1 MTDKDRNAKAELGA
15 EASSSKQELRDTDME
30 KVAGGTQDGR
40 KTIHFRTYN
49 DKGEHVGGG
58 GGTVGVPIKEP
69 DKDPGTDAGASS
81 GTQTNTDHSKGV
93 QMINNSGANNAG
105 GINM

>member
-1 MTDKDRNAKAELGA
+1 MTDKNQNAKAELGA

-30 KVAGGTQDGR
+30 KVAGGTQER
-40 KTIHFRTYN
+40 YFN
-49 DKGEHVGGG
+49 DKGEPIGGG
-58 GGTVGVPIKEP
+58 GGTVDAPTKEP
-69 DKDPGTDAGASS
+69 DKDPGASS
-81 GTQTNTDHSKGV
+81 GTQTNTNHSKGV